1 MAGSTIVNIKVP
13 KAPSLPIPPSQYSVD
28 HFYQFA
34 NVLRLYFNQLDSTN
48 VQTNTNINTLATPS
62 AGTTAERPTT
72 DLQVGQFYFDTTIT
86 RPIWWTG
93 TNWINAAGTVV

>member
-1 MAGSTIVNIKVP
+1 MAVNIEST
-13 KAPSLPIPPSQYSVD
+13 KAPVISLTPTQFSQQ
-28 HFYQFA
+28 HFDLLHNQ
-34 NVLRLYFNQLDSTN
+34 LRLYFNTLDRANAQSITEI
-48 VQTNTNINTLATPS
+48 TTLATPS
-62 AGTTAERPTT
+62 SGTTAARPTI